1 MAKVDFLTAKIAQ
14 RKSLPDEYF
23 DNLIGPT
30 VGMFFSPDEQSYVK
44 RLILKNRGD
53 IKMKLLNAFMKSKGF
68 SRLSAGTNRVVYRY
82 LDDTSFVVKV
92 ALDRVGM
99 QDSLLEAKNQMRL
112 KPYVC
117 KIFDVTQDGLMATIE
132 RVLPIS
138 SKEEF
143 EAVQEEIY
151 WLIVTKIIGKYVAED
166 IGKSYIRNYG
176 IRPHFGVVLL
186 DYPYIYPVAEEKL
199 YCTNISP
206 INGQRC
212 TGMIDY
218 DDGFNHLF
226 CRKCGKRYLAADLE
240 DKNAPNDIIINRGG
254 RFPMKVAVVGSDG
267 SRYEPIMSSSV
278 IERRAEKKKISDN
291 KQLKVAVVTNKVD
304 KKGNIIESIES
315 VSCGDIKK
323 IDVKVALESANMKT
337 DSEAVK
343 EIAEYVKKH
352 DEVIPDEIP
361 EVENP
366 IQEEPTTVVETQTV
380 EVNGTVDSISAT
392 ITNTTDSSTT
402 VYNPEIPSTHTVEVQ
417 EEHKKEESK
426 GPARDASGR
435 FVKKSSDEA
444 ETFAASVESQGA
456 EKYPKSKKAGGAKKA
471 GKAGKANVNSKF
483 IPSPGTK

>member
-1 MAKVDFLTAKIAQ
+1 MAKVDFLTAKMAQ

-23 DNLIGPT
+23 DNLTGPP
-30 VGMFFSPDEQSYVK
+30 VGFFFSPDEQNYVK
-44 RLILKNRGD
+44 KLILKNRGD

-68 SRLSAGTNRVVYRY
+68 SRLSAGTNRVVYRF
-82 LDDTSFVVKV
+82 LDDTSFVVKI

-99 QDSLLEAKNQMRL
+99 QDSLLEFKNQQRL

-117 KIFDVTQDGLMATIE
+117 KIFDVTSDGLMATIE
-132 RVLPIS
+132 RVIPIT

-143 EAVQEEIY
+143 EAIQEDIY
-151 WLIVTKIIGKYVAED
+151 WIIVTKIVGKYVAED
-166 IGKSYIRNYG
+166 IGKSYIRNWA
-176 IRPHFGVVLL
+176 IRSGAHPVLV

-199 YCTNISP
+199 YCTNVSP

-267 SRYEPIMSSSV
+267 SRYEPIMSSSI
-278 IERRAEKKKISDN
+278 IERRVEKKKVNNN

-304 KKGNIIESIES
+304 KKGNIIEPVES
-315 VSCGDIKK
+315 VTCGETKK
-323 IDVKVALESANMKT
+323 IDVKVALESADMKT
-337 DSEAVK
+337 DGEAIK

-352 DEVIPDEIP
+352 DEVAPIEIP

-366 IQEEPTTVVETQTV
+366 IQEETHIMETKTI
-380 EVNGTVDSISAT
+380 EVTGTADSITST
-392 ITNTTDSSTT
+392 VTENSSSNTTM
-402 VYNPEIPSTHTVEVQ
+402 YNPEIPSIPTVEETTKV
-417 EEHKKEESK
+417 EENK

-435 FVKKSSDEA
+435 FVKKSSSATEA
-444 ETFAASVESQGA
+444 FVAEVESHGT
-456 EKYPKSKKAGGAKKA
+456 EKYPKSKKAGNTKKA

>member
-1 MAKVDFLTAKIAQ
+1 MAKVDFLTAKLSQ

-23 DNLIGPT
+23 DNLTGPP
-30 VGMFFSPDEQSYVK
+30 VGFFFSPEEQSYIK
-44 RLILKNRGD
+44 KLILKNRGD
-53 IKMKLLNAFMKSKGF
+53 IKLKLLNAFMKSKGF
-68 SRLSAGTNRVVYRY
+68 SRLSAGTNRVVYRF
-82 LDDTSFVVKV
+82 LDDTSFVMKI

-99 QDSLLEAKNQMRL
+99 QDSLLEFKNQRRL

-117 KIFDVTQDGLMATIE
+117 KIFDVTPDGLMATIE

-176 IRPHFGVVLL
+176 IRPQFGVVLL

-199 YCTNISP
+199 YCTNVSP

-254 RFPMKVAVVGSDG
+254 RFQMKVAVVNSDG

-278 IERRAEKKKISDN
+278 IERRTENKKANNN

-304 KKGNIIESIES
+304 KKGNIIEPVES
-315 VSCGDIKK
+315 VTCGETKK

-337 DSEAVK
+337 DSETTK
-343 EIAEYVKKH
+343 EIAEYVEKH
-352 DEVIPDEIP
+352 DEVTPIEVL

-366 IQEEPTTVVETQTV
+366 IQEESDMIAETQTI
-380 EVNGTVDSISAT
+380 EVTD
-392 ITNTTDSSTT
+392 TTDSITATVTESSSSTE
-402 VYNPEIPSTHTVEVQ
+402 VSIKDPSTPTVEEAPKV
-417 EEHKKEESK
+417 EETK

-435 FVKKSSDEA
+435 FVKKSNSSTEKFVAEIEA
-444 ETFAASVESQGA
+444 HGT

-471 GKAGKANVNSKF
+471 GKTGKANVNSKF